1 MVMKSDTDHYDLI
14 IKGGQVIDPA
24 QGINA
29 VPLDV
34 AVKDGTVVRIDSD
47 IDAHAARTIDATGLY
62 VVPGLID
69 LHTHVYDAMA
79 SLSVPADPTALKTG
93 VTTMVDCGTAGAAN
107 FNGFRRYCVEPAR
120 CRILAAV
127 NIATIGLADM
137 PECGYAPFVDSNKA
151 LACIQSNRDMAVAV
165 KIRASRNA
173 LGDHGSIQI
182 LWMAREAAE
191 MASVPLIAHLGEPPP
206 AYDEILEALRPG
218 DIVTHCFR
226 RGPMHCPID
235 SNGKIKKVV
244 EQARA
249 RGVLFDIGHGSGSFS
264 WRTARLMLQQGFW
277 PDIISTDLH
286 AGSIK
291 PPISISMPDVMS
303 KMLHL
308 GMDLPAVI
316 AAATVQPARSIG
328 WQDRIGSLKPGMTA
342 DIAVLKLE
350 EGAFEL
356 SDSHLVLET
365 VPRRLN
371 AVWTILAGDPV
382 CCSEKIQ

>member
-1 MVMKSDTDHYDLI
+1 MVKNADTARYDLI
-14 IKGGQVIDPA
+14 IKGGLVIDPE

-29 VPLDV
+29 VPLDI
-34 AVKDGTVVRIDSD
+34 AIKDGKIALIDSD
-47 IDAHAARTIDATGLY
+47 IRESAARIIDATGLY

-69 LHTHVYDAMA
+69 LHTHVFDAMT

-107 FNGFRRYCVEPAR
+107 FAGFRRYCIEPAR

-127 NIATIGLADM
+127 NIATIGLADT

-173 LGDHGSIQI
+173 LGDHGSIQT

-191 MASVPLIAHLGEPPP
+191 MADVPLIAHLGEPPP

-226 RGPMHCPID
+226 KGPMHCPID
-235 SNGKIKKVV
+235 SYGNIKKSVD
-244 EQARA
+244 QARA
-249 RGVLFDIGHGSGSFS
+249 RGVLFDIGHGKGSFS

-286 AGSIK
+286 AGSIQ
-291 PPISISMPDVMS
+291 PPIAISMPDVMS
-303 KMLHL
+303 KMLYL

-316 AAATVQPARSIG
+316 AAATIQPARSIG

-342 DIAVLKLE
+342 DIAIIKLE
-350 EGAFEL
+350 EGAFQL
-356 SDSHLVLET
+356 SDSHHNLET

-371 AVWTILAGDPV
+371 AVWTILAGEPV
-382 CCSEKIQ
+382 CCSE